1 MPMETGFST
10 MQSQLGLTVSS
21 SLLDYQT
28 ALGDNPSLQPNL
40 QFTLNPDEISQVPD
54 FLAIGVQMTVLF

>member
-1 MPMETGFST
+1 

-21 SLLDYQT
+21 SLLDYQI
-28 ALGDNPSLQPNL
+28 ALGDNPSLHPNL
-40 QFTLNPDEISQVPD
+40 QFTLNPDEISEVPD

>member
-10 MQSQLGLTVSS
+10 MSSQLGLTVSS
-21 SLLDYQT
+21 SLLDYQI
-28 ALGDNPSLQPNL
+28 ALGDNPSL
-40 QFTLNPDEISQVPD
+40 QFTLNPDEISEVPD